1 MYYLMLTTMRQLYLI
16 LLLSFFNTNLL
27 HAQVNPGPQ
36 IIWQQCY
43 GGTGNDYFTDAI
55 ITQDN
60 GILAAIR
67 PLSDEGDLEG
77 MTKAEA
83 SGWVIKYNPDMS
95 IQWQRHFGY
104 LDCFRE
110 VYKIIELENGD
121 IVFGGAVASF
131 SGSDCIGEIGG
142 SDFFLLKTDSFGNE
156 LWYQTYGSIFQ
167 EALIWMEPTSD
178 GGFLLTGT
186 SMGSGGDI
194 PFHYGGTLS
203 TDAVV
208 LKTDSLG
215 ELEWVQVLGGS
226 SFERPSYGIVELRP
240 DLFQFHIA
248 TTSSDHD
255 LYSEDITDL
264 QRWLFVQIDITGEVV
279 RDRVY
284 SGEQDFYNNGSK
296 VFPYEDGVVAVLNG
310 NSESSLYPTVP
321 EHAGIEGSVIILDS
335 ALNIISQKQWGGT
348 LHDYLFTGTQDSEGN
363 FYFLGVSESEDHD
376 VLVNYYPDEEE
387 NYWILATDS
396 LFNTLWSKSFGGGN
410 SSSCGDLGCGAFTGT
425 LIAKDGM
432 LYAFTESVSPASLPD
447 FDIECGHYN
456 EFFNTSDAWLVAL
469 DLTTV
474 GIENEPQHTP
484 IQLYP
489 NPVTNTLT
497 IQLTQQIPLPVTYTI
512 ANTTGKTIE
521 TGALINPITQLNTG
535 NNAPGV
541 YLFSLI
547 IYDIAYS
554 ELFIKE

>member
-264 QRWLFVQIDITGEVV
+264 QRWLFVQIDINGEVV

-396 LFNTLWSKSFGGGN
+396 SFNTLWSKSFGGGN
-410 SSSCGDLGCGAFTGT
+410 SPSCGDLGCGAFTGT

-456 EFFNTSDAWLVAL
+456 EFFNTSDAWLVAF

-474 GIENEPQHTP
+474 IPEQEVILTP
-484 IQLYP
+484 FTIFP
-489 NPVTNTLT
+489 NPTSDILFVHCTSDNSA
-497 IQLTQQIPLPVTYTI
+497 IFYTI
-512 ANTTGKTIE
+512 RSLSASIVQFGSCHESEGISVDLLPSGLYFITLE
-521 TGALINPITQLNTG
+521 TDDHQFFVSTFCKI
-535 NNAPGV
+535 
-541 YLFSLI
+541 
-547 IYDIAYS
+547 
-554 ELFIKE
+554 

>member
-1 MYYLMLTTMRQLYLI
+1 MRQLYLI

-194 PFHYGGTLS
+194 PFHYG
-203 TDAVV
+203 
-208 LKTDSLG
+208 
-215 ELEWVQVLGGS
+215 
-226 SFERPSYGIVELRP
+226 
-240 DLFQFHIA
+240 
-248 TTSSDHD
+248 
-255 LYSEDITDL
+255 
-264 QRWLFVQIDITGEVV
+264 
-279 RDRVY
+279 
-284 SGEQDFYNNGSK
+284 
-296 VFPYEDGVVAVLNG
+296 
-310 NSESSLYPTVP
+310 
-321 EHAGIEGSVIILDS
+321 
-335 ALNIISQKQWGGT
+335 
-348 LHDYLFTGTQDSEGN
+348 
-363 FYFLGVSESEDHD
+363 
-376 VLVNYYPDEEE
+376 
-387 NYWILATDS
+387 
-396 LFNTLWSKSFGGGN
+396 
-410 SSSCGDLGCGAFTGT
+410 
-425 LIAKDGM
+425 
-432 LYAFTESVSPASLPD
+432 
-447 FDIECGHYN
+447 
-456 EFFNTSDAWLVAL
+456 
-469 DLTTV
+469 
-474 GIENEPQHTP
+474 
-484 IQLYP
+484 
-489 NPVTNTLT
+489 
-497 IQLTQQIPLPVTYTI
+497 
-512 ANTTGKTIE
+512 
-521 TGALINPITQLNTG
+521 
-535 NNAPGV
+535 
-541 YLFSLI
+541 
-547 IYDIAYS
+547 
-554 ELFIKE
+554 

>member
-1 MYYLMLTTMRQLYLI
+1 MLMITMA
-16 LLLSFFNTNLL
+16 S
-27 HAQVNPGPQ
+27 AQVSSGPD
-36 IIWQQCY
+36 IAWQQCY
-43 GGTGNDYFTDAI
+43 GGFGEDYFTDAI
-55 ITQDN
+55 LTQDN

-67 PLSDEGDLEG
+67 PLSDDGDLEG
-77 MTKAEA
+77 MTVEES
-83 SGWVIKYNPDMS
+83 SGWVIKYHEDMS
-95 IQWQRHFGY
+95 IQWQKHFGY
-104 LDCFRE
+104 TDCFRTI
-110 VYKIIELENGD
+110 YKLSELVNGD
-121 IVFGGAVASF
+121 IIIAGSTGSI
-131 SGSDCIGEIGG
+131 SGTDCIDEIGG
-142 SDFFLLKTDSFGNE
+142 SDFFLLKTDSLGNE
-156 LWYQTYGSIFQ
+156 LWYQTYGSPYQ
-167 EALIWMEPTSD
+167 DLLTWLIPTSD

-396 LFNTLWSKSFGGGN
+396 SFNTLWSKSFGGGN
-410 SSSCGDLGCGAFTGT
+410 SPSCGDLGCGAFTGT

-456 EFFNTSDAWLVAL
+456 EFFNTSDAWLVAF

-474 GIENEPQHTP
+474 IPEQEVILTP
-484 IQLYP
+484 FTIFP
-489 NPVTNTLT
+489 NPTSDILFVHCTSDNST
-497 IQLTQQIPLPVTYTI
+497 ISYTI
-512 ANTTGKTIE
+512 RSLSGSILKTGTRNGNEGISVDLLPSGFYFITME
-521 TGALINPITQLNTG
+521 TDEHQYFVSTFCKI
-535 NNAPGV
+535 
-541 YLFSLI
+541 
-547 IYDIAYS
+547 
-554 ELFIKE
+554 

>member
-1 MYYLMLTTMRQLYLI
+1 MAYQNLFIRVAFGWTFMLMITMA
-16 LLLSFFNTNLL
+16 S
-27 HAQVNPGPQ
+27 AQVSSGPD
-36 IIWQQCY
+36 IAWQQCY
-43 GGTGNDYFTDAI
+43 GGFGEDYFTDAI
-55 ITQDN
+55 LTQDN

-67 PLSDEGDLEG
+67 PLSDDGDLEG
-77 MTKAEA
+77 MTVEES
-83 SGWVIKYNPDMS
+83 SGWVIKYHEDMS
-95 IQWQRHFGY
+95 IQWQKHFGY
-104 LDCFRE
+104 TDCFRTI
-110 VYKIIELENGD
+110 YKLSELVNGD
-121 IVFGGAVASF
+121 IIIAGSTGSI
-131 SGSDCIGEIGG
+131 SGTDCIDEIGG
-142 SDFFLLKTDSFGNE
+142 SDFFLLKTDSLGNE
-156 LWYQTYGSIFQ
+156 LWYQTYGSPYQ
-167 EALIWMEPTSD
+167 DLLTWLIPTSD

-296 VFPYEDGVVAVLNG
+296 VFPYKDGVVAVLNG
-310 NSESSLYPTVP
+310 NSESSLYPTAP
-321 EHAGIEGSVIILDS
+321 EHAGVEGSVIILDS

-348 LHDYLFTGTQDSEGN
+348 LDDFLVTGTQDSVGN
-363 FYFLGVSESEDHD
+363 FYFLGASKSSDYD
-376 VLVNYYPDEEE
+376 VIENHYGGEEL

-396 LFNTLWSKSFGGGN
+396 SFNPLWSKSFGGGN
-410 SSSCGDLGCGAFTGT
+410 NNCGDLCGGVFTGT
-425 LIAKDGM
+425 LLVKDSI
-432 LYAFTESVSPASLPD
+432 LYAFTESVSPEILPD
-447 FDIECGHYN
+447 YDIECGHYN
-456 EFFNTSDAWLVAL
+456 ASTPKSDAWLVAF

-474 GIENEPQHTP
+474 IPEQEVAQTP
-484 IQLYP
+484 FTIYP
-489 NPVTNTLT
+489 NPTSDVLFVHCASDNST
-497 IQLTQQIPLPVTYTI
+497 ISYTI
-512 ANTTGKTIE
+512 RSLSGSILKTGTCHENQGISVDQLPSGFYFITME
-521 TGALINPITQLNTG
+521 TDEHQYFVSTFCKI
-535 NNAPGV
+535 
-541 YLFSLI
+541 
-547 IYDIAYS
+547 
-554 ELFIKE
+554 